1 MQYIKLSDILE
12 LKSPY
17 KEMIET
23 EANRIK
29 EATGGV
35 VAPEAFAQLVEE
47 QNHRIVLRLGCS
59 EEFANVLGEV
69 ARCRAADLAREEG
82 SQ

>member
-17 KEMIET
+17 KELIEM

-29 EATGGV
+29 EATGGIV
-35 VAPEAFAQLVEE
+35 VPEDFAQLVEKE
-47 QNHRIVLRLGCS
+47 NKLYSELLEELGLKVS
-59 EEFANVLGEV
+59 EPPK
-69 ARCRAADLAREEG
+69 
-82 SQ
+82 

>member
-1 MQYIKLSDILE
+1 MQYIKLSDIME

-17 KEMIET
+17 KELIER

-35 VAPEAFAQLVEE
+35 VVPEVFAQLVEE
-47 QNHRIVLRLGCS
+47 QNHRIYLTLGCS
-59 EEFANVLGEV
+59 KEFANVLGEL
-69 ARCRAADLAREEG
+69 ARCRAADLALEEEL
-82 SQ
+82 

>member
-17 KEMIET
+17 KEMIEM
-23 EANRIK
+23 EANRIM

-35 VAPEAFAQLVEE
+35 VVPEDFARLVEE
-47 QNHRIVLRLGCS
+47 QNHRIYQVLGCS
-59 EEFANVLGEV
+59 KEFANVLGEL
-69 ARCRAADLAREEG
+69 ARCRAADLARDEG
-82 SQ
+82 E

>member
-17 KEMIET
+17 KEMIEM
-23 EANRIK
+23 EANRIM

-35 VAPEAFAQLVEE
+35 VVPEDFAQLVEE
-47 QNHRIVLRLGCS
+47 QNHRIYQVLGCS
-59 EEFANVLGEV
+59 NEFANVLGEV
-69 ARCRAADLAREEG
+69 ARCRAADLARDEG
-82 SQ
+82 E

>member
-17 KEMIET
+17 KEMIEM
-23 EANRIK
+23 EANRIM

-35 VAPEAFAQLVEE
+35 VVPEDFARLVEE
-47 QNHRIVLRLGCS
+47 QNHRIYQKLGCS
-59 EEFANVLGEV
+59 KEFANVLGEV
-69 ARCRAADLAREEG
+69 ARCRATDLTRDEDD
-82 SQ
+82 

>member
-17 KEMIET
+17 KEMIEM

-29 EATGGV
+29 ESTGGV
-35 VAPEAFAQLVEE
+35 VAPEDFAQLVEE
-47 QNHRIVLRLGCS
+47 QNHRIALKLGCS
-59 EEFANVLGEV
+59 EEFANVLGEI
-69 ARCRAADLAREEG
+69 ARCRAADLTRSKDE
-82 SQ
+82 